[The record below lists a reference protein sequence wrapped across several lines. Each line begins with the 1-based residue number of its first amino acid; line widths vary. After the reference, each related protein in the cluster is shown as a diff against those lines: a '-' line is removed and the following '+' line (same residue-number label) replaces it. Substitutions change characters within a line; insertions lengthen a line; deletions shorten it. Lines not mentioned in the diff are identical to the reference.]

1 MEIRLNGKHV
11 LVTGGNSGIGEAM
24 ALAFAD
30 AGADVAIN
38 YITHEPAAK
47 QLVETIKAKGRR
59 ALALKA
65 NVADEQE
72 VTQMF
77 EEIDRAWGGIDVLL
91 DNAGID
97 GKHELTFDP
106 EEPDF
111 QRVVE
116 VNLIGAF
123 NCAREALKRMVRQK
137 SGVVLFTS
145 SVHERIAWSG
155 HGAYVATKA
164 GVGMMMKTMAQ
175 EAGPYGVRVLA
186 VAPGAINTPINAG
199 VLNNKAWQ
207 QDLMNKVPL
216 KRVGSPEE
224 IAAVALFLASDHA
237 SYVTATTIFV
247 DGGMTDYPAF
257 AHGG

>member
-1 MEIRLNGKHV
+1 MEIQLNGKRV

-30 AGADVAIN
+30 SGADVAIN

-47 QLVETIKAKGRR
+47 QLVETIKGKGRR
-59 ALALKA
+59 AMALKA
-65 NVADEQE
+65 NVAKEQE
-72 VTQMF
+72 VEQMF

-97 GKHELTFDP
+97 GKEELTFGPD
-106 EEPDF
+106 EPDF

-116 VNLIGAF
+116 VNLLGAF
-123 NCAREALKRMVRQK
+123 YCAREALRRMVRQK

-186 VAPGAINTPINAG
+186 VAPGAIATPINAA
-199 VLNNKAWQ
+199 VLNDKAWQ
-207 QDLMNKVPL
+207 QDLMKKVPL

-224 IAAVALFLASDHA
+224 IARVALFLASDCA
-237 SYVTATTIFV
+237 SYVTATTVFV